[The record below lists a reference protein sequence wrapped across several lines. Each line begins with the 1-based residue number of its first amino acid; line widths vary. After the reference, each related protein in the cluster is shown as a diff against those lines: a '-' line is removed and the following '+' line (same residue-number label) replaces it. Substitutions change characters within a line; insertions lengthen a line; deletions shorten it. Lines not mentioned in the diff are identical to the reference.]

1 MAFCVRPRVNDVD
14 DVNGLNS
21 KEEEYLVQE
30 AVAFKKLHREVARE
44 YDIYQHDIE
53 AANAKDDI
61 VEEAKL

>member
-1 MAFCVRPRVNDVD
+1 MAFCVRPRVDDVD

-30 AVAFKKLHREVARE
+30 AVAFEKLHREVTRE
-44 YDIYQHDIE
+44 DDIDQHDVE
-53 AANAKDDI
+53 ATNAKDDI

>member
-1 MAFCVRPRVNDVD
+1 MALCVRPRVDDVD
-14 DVNGLNS
+14 DVNGLNA

-30 AVAFKKLHREVARE
+30 AVAFEKLHREVARE
-44 YDIYQHDIE
+44 DDIDQHDVE